1 MKALLLGDVSPTPTT
16 TSLFQKKDIHALFG
30 ETISLFEGNDI
41 NLVNLECALTERDC
55 AIQKIGPALKAPIE
69 TAEVLREIGVNYC
82 GLSNNHIFDF
92 GKAGIRDTTQ
102 ALENAGII
110 YTGFGEN
117 TDDARKDLV
126 IDQNGEK
133 ITVITVCEREYNYAL
148 SDRMGTRVYDEYDTI
163 EDIRNAKA
171 ASDRVIVLYHGGKEH
186 CKFPS
191 PRLRKLCHAMAKNG
205 ADIIVC
211 QHSHC
216 IGCYEEING
225 CHIIYGQGNFHFIRD
240 SKIIP
245 SESNFGMWNTS
256 LAVLYD
262 TKANT
267 VSFRSL
273 IAKEDCCGLRYTTQA
288 EHDRI
293 MEEFAARNEMLQ
305 NGAWIDGWRAFCKVV
320 GKSYTE
326 RAYSE
331 CSTPKQKEIFAH
343 YLDCEAH
350 TDVWRELFPTKN
362 LTNEK

>member
-16 TSLFQKKDIHALFG
+16 TPFFQKKDINVLFG
-30 ETISLFEGNDI
+30 ETVSLFDGNDI
-41 NLVNLECALTERDC
+41 NLVNIECAITERDY
-55 AIQKIGPALKAPIE
+55 AIEKIGPALKAPLE
-69 TAEVLREIGVNYC
+69 TAKILREIGVNYC

-92 GKAGIRDTTQ
+92 GRAGITDTKK
-102 ALENAGII
+102 ALKNAGIA
-110 YTGFGEN
+110 YTGFGDN
-117 TDDARKDLV
+117 ADDARKNLV
-126 IDQNGEK
+126 IEQSGEK
-133 ITVITVCEREYNYAL
+133 VSIIAVCEREYNYAL
-148 SDRMGTRVYDEYDTI
+148 SNRMGTRLYDEYDTI

-171 ASDRVIVLYHGGKEH
+171 ESDRVIVLYHGGKEH

-216 IGCYEEING
+216 IGCYEEIYG
-225 CHIIYGQGNFHFIRD
+225 CHIVYGQGNFHFIRNP
-240 SKIIP
+240 KTIP
-245 SESNFGMWNTS
+245 SESSFEMWNTS

-262 TKANT
+262 TKSNSVT
-267 VSFRSL
+267 FRSL

-288 EHDRI
+288 EHERI
-293 MEEFAARNEMLQ
+293 MEDFAARNVMLQ
-305 NGAWIDGWRAFCKVV
+305 NGTWQDGWKAFCKSVSR
-320 GKSYTE
+320 SYTD
-326 RAYSE
+326 RAYCEIVTS
-331 CSTPKQKEIFAH
+331 KQKEIFAH